1 MNPFEH
7 SRRPRFFQNRKQT
20 NSFTIMWNGKKL
32 EARGDKKLYDLL
44 VHFQAIQYPLNQVQA
59 KDNIIVNKLQR
70 MYGAINEENM
80 LFAQMQLKAQEGILD
95 DMLQEINRIF
105 FEKKL
110 QSILSKIDVIFST
123 LESGIAGSTTILKNS
138 VLIEINLLQFIAWFN
153 VLKGQRKQSVGT
165 ENCDSILKCMLKTLQ
180 HELIHA
186 IIILC
191 SPVLYENGK
200 RIGTFG
206 TLNTKGDSSN
216 AATGHSTMY
225 MNLLRNI
232 FAQKNDFHDNYTY
245 RQRVKLRV

>member
-7 SRRPRFFQNRKQT
+7 SRRPRFFQNPKQT

-44 VHFQAIQYPLNQVQA
+44 VHFQAIKYPLKQVQA

>member
-1 MNPFEH
+1 MNRFEH
-7 SRRPRFFQNRKQT
+7 SRRPRFFQKPKQT
-20 NSFTIMWNGKKL
+20 NTFRIVWDGKEF
-32 EARGDKKLYDLL
+32 EARGDKNMYDLL
-44 VHFQAIQYPLNQVQA
+44 VHFQKIKFNQNQVKV

-70 MYGAINEENM
+70 TYGTINEQNM

-95 DMLQEINRIF
+95 SMLQEINNIF
-105 FEKKL
+105 FEEKL
-110 QSILSKIDVIFST
+110 NPILSKINIIFST
-123 LESGIAGSTTILKNS
+123 LESGIAGSTTVLKNS

-186 IIILC
+186 ILILC
-191 SPVLYENGK
+191 SPVLYQNGK

-206 TLNTKGDSSN
+206 TLNTTGDNSN
-216 AATGHSTMY
+216 VATGHSSMY